1 MGHDVSPIGNHQ
13 LDMRSTEALARD
25 ISKRFRANVKY
36 GHQDVICCD
45 PDGNEVEST
54 FELIIQ
60 GTIQH
65 PKSDKTLTLLDED
78 YQLQQMLKTHG
89 DNIYTL
95 PCFAGSDSR
104 YEEIDEAKRGM
115 CYEILDQ
122 ENEVTYGTIF
132 NDTFRDFFN
141 TFDMR
146 WWSFCRAFTREDCDH
161 RLWED
166 VNGFRLEVMTLYN
179 NIGGT
184 EVFYLDDQGETQHLT
199 ETMYNWKKVKTEL
212 KTHFQETTLHIPAFL
227 KKRKI
232 LPLEEFPLAFYDDF
246 SDLKNE

>member
-13 LDMRSTEALARD
+13 LDLSSTEALARD

-60 GTIQH
+60 GTIKH
-65 PKSDKTLTLLDED
+65 PKSDKTLTLLDEN
-78 YQLQQMLKTHG
+78 YQLQQMFKTHG

-104 YEEIDEAKRGM
+104 HEEIYEAKRGM
-115 CYEILDQ
+115 CYEILDR
-122 ENEVTYGTIF
+122 ENDVTYGTIF
-132 NDTFRDFFN
+132 DDTFRNFFN
-141 TFDMR
+141 TFNMR
-146 WWSFCRAFTREDCDH
+146 WWSFCRAFTREDYDH
-161 RLWED
+161 RLLEY
-166 VNGFRLEVMTLYN
+166 VNDFRLEVMTLYN
-179 NIGGT
+179 KTGGT
-184 EVFYLDDQGETQHLT
+184 EVLFLDDQGETQYLT
-199 ETMYNWKKVKTEL
+199 ETMYNWEKVKNEL
-212 KTHFQETTLHIPAFL
+212 NTHFKETTLHIPAFL
-227 KKRKI
+227 KKGKF

-246 SDLKNE
+246 SDLRNE